1 MTLTANKLCV
11 RYNRTTSANLVR
23 TIVTNGT
30 SQVWWKCEAGHPIDN
45 PRKAIPH
52 EKITAYGIT
61 IESIPIDKS
70 YNTVAC
76 EVCGKPGTEVHHF
89 APRHLFGDECE
100 KWPQSNLCKSCHD
113 KWHTIVTPNMSK
125 RNSDGYR
132 KTFNQQVRV
141 GPQNTAR

>member
-113 KWHTIVTPNMSK
+113 RWHATVTPNMSK